1 MTNVDRSNRTPR
13 WRMSKSDQAA
23 RWEMKQQIV
32 EELLAAIDQK
42 PEDRKPLMDAIVI
55 VGRVERSADLA

>member
-1 MTNVDRSNRTPR
+1 
-13 WRMSKSDQAA
+13 MSKSDQAA